1 MHISTLP
8 TTVRNRP
15 EALPAA
21 GKKYLNIVIHN
32 IWKYRKKIV
41 SLQQK
46 SFIK

>member
-1 MHISTLP
+1 MHISILP
-8 TTVRNRP
+8 TTVRNQP

-21 GKKYLNIVIHN
+21 VKKYLNIVNRN

>member
-1 MHISTLP
+1 MHISIRQ
-8 TTVRNRP
+8 TTVRNLP
-15 EALPAA
+15 EALSVA
-21 GKKYLNIVIHN
+21 GKKYMNIVNQN

>member
-1 MHISTLP
+1 MHISILP
-8 TTVRNRP
+8 TTVRNLP
-15 EALPAA
+15 KALPAT
-21 GKKYLNIVIHN
+21 GKKYLNIVNRN

>member
-1 MHISTLP
+1 MRISILP
-8 TTVRNRP
+8 TTVRNLP
-15 EALPAA
+15 EALPAT
-21 GKKYLNIVIHN
+21 GKKYLNIVNQN

>member
-1 MHISTLP
+1 MRISTLP
-8 TTVRNRP
+8 TTVRNQP
-15 EALPAA
+15 EALAAA
-21 GKKYLNIVIHN
+21 GKKYLNIVNRN

>member
-1 MHISTLP
+1 MRISILP
-8 TTVRNRP
+8 TTVRNLP

-21 GKKYLNIVIHN
+21 GKKYLNIVNRN

>member
-1 MHISTLP
+1 MHISILP
-8 TTVRNRP
+8 TTVRNQP
-15 EALPAA
+15 EALRAA
-21 GKKYLNIVIHN
+21 GKKYLNIVNQN

>member
-1 MHISTLP
+1 MRISTLP
-8 TTVRNRP
+8 TTASNQP

-21 GKKYLNIVIHN
+21 GKKYLNIVNQN

>member
-1 MHISTLP
+1 MLISILP
-8 TTVRNRP
+8 TTVRNLP

>member
-1 MHISTLP
+1 MHISILP
-8 TTVRNRP
+8 TTVRNQP
-15 EALPAA
+15 EVLPAA
-21 GKKYLNIVIHN
+21 GKKYLNIVNHN

>member
-1 MHISTLP
+1 MHISILP
-8 TTVRNRP
+8 TTVRNQP

>member
-1 MHISTLP
+1 MHISIRQTM
-8 TTVRNRP
+8 VRNLP

-21 GKKYLNIVIHN
+21 SKKYLNIVNHN

>member
-1 MHISTLP
+1 MHISILP
-8 TTVRNRP
+8 TTVRNQP

-21 GKKYLNIVIHN
+21 VKKYLNIVNRN

-46 SFIK
+46 LFIK